1 MDSDNALYKSAHNWR
16 DAALKYLETRRARPA
31 KSDGSHLHDASGI
44 ASGAVGSA
52 AVLVIAASVLMP
64 TAFAS
69 PVDDGWYELALG
81 CAVCGGLGLAHRPP
95 SAGPQLRERSG
106 WWMGPWVASART
118 LGARSHRTEVMPS
131 TSQSAISIVYILYS
145 PRNHLSQ
152 SCRTHTC
159 LILQGVFSYPIS

>member
-44 ASGAVGSA
+44 ASGAAGSA

-81 CAVCGGLGLAHRPP
+81 CAVCGPRLGAQATER
-95 SAGPQLRERSG
+95 GPAAARAL
-106 WWMGPWVASART
+106 WVVLVGGT
-118 LGARSHRTEVMPS
+118 LGGVRPHARSTEPS
-131 TSQSAISIVYILYS
+131 D
-145 PRNHLSQ
+145 
-152 SCRTHTC
+152 
-159 LILQGVFSYPIS
+159 